1 MGITACDAVK
11 VKSDLR
17 LMAQELWSSVKTLLE
32 APQTWLKILIIDIS
46 QSCARI
52 ISRTILTTCTIC
64 TKMEVQRKGERYAY
78 N

>member
-32 APQTWLKILIIDIS
+32 APQTWLKILIFKTEKRLTVPYEI
-46 QSCARI
+46 QS
-52 ISRTILTTCTIC
+52 TTQTLLCGC
-64 TKMEVQRKGERYAY
+64 L
-78 N
+78 